1 MWSKKGTAT
10 FESDSSCRS
19 LRELRFNK
27 ILGGGFMFKKF
38 RIGVVASIILALVS
52 PAAPASNAEGEDAGF
67 GIQSTGF
74 SASVIDDSTNLP
86 TEGSIRLE
94 IYTGPQ
100 DTQFVDGYSPYHT
113 PELTQPYNFSALED
127 GDYLVVA
134 SNWAGEK
141 PAGTDSMHVDSRF
154 DLTIS
159 GGAITAFHVEGQPSE
174 AVVLDPNNG
183 YELITYPANFYFEV
197 KNIDGSPFL
206 ASESQWVNAEL
217 QALEDSNWVGQGYLD
232 AYWILDES
240 DQAIATGLKGRALD
254 ATKTYRVKVMPD
266 RVSGAAETISPTF
279 TITSV
284 DQAAAKL
291 ADVQFDT
298 PGMEVKVVT
307 PGSTAGI
314 SESSVRIF
322 TEPQCCKDFG
332 SSDGDVPI
340 SVVFE
345 EAGTFEM
352 EVSTN
357 NGAYS
362 DFASKKYSVVVSDV
376 DGKLTGVV
384 SGATPD
390 ANGVYLLELSSANL
404 SIQVVQPTDS
414 STAINGAQVNIFEYV
429 GGERRDHVNSGW
441 SQNGSVVSFRVSDG
455 SYLLEVRPENGDYL
469 LASKTYLL
477 TVSGSGSTVLVQTN
491 ESIPQTVSPTSDGYL
506 LAAAQSNLVG
516 TVVDAYGVALVTNW
530 DQRKWVSI
538 DLLKDNDEYYAWA
551 GNTNVDDQGRFSFN
565 VTEDGDYRIE
575 VRPQGY
581 ADSANLSFDFSLT
594 SGDLA
599 STTTLEYPA
608 ASGKVY
614 LPEPDVRIAVRIPGG
629 SENLKYVQV
638 EVFKDNEYI
647 TNTNTAAGVAALT
660 FPSAGTYQ
668 IKVNPPR
675 SATGT
680 ARATYEA
687 TLTLSPRGVTIAGL
701 TAVDGVYILELGV
714 PTLSGTLRSP
724 DGSTIRD
731 TEVVPVDRDTGQDM
745 WEYAARTNAFGVWS
759 IALPE
764 GSWDIFA
771 RAPWG
776 DATLGDSD
784 RIGPVV
790 VNSSGVATSIP
801 AGYTKDAFD
810 ISLNLPTWTG
820 TLVSPND
827 SSQILTNGNI
837 CLATGSYENR
847 TWSCAQ
853 TNGQGEWAL
862 SKPTGFT
869 GFGDDDELFINEWG
883 SQEFAEK
890 RLRGGAEIESALGV
904 WVNGS
909 TYAGV
914 LLSPAAPNLTIF
926 VQAGVDGNGDPA
938 PAKNAWV
945 GVDDGMDWLGG
956 GNTNSQGFA
965 TIAIPDDKLTSELN
979 VQVNIEH
986 NATLSADFAAVRK
999 VFAAD
1004 GSASAPRAL
1013 SVALATPNFKVQV
1026 SEPSPS
1032 SAAVSYGWIEVMNEI
1047 TGEWI
1052 GGSNTNNSG
1061 FSAISLPAS
1070 ATYTVTVNPPWD
1082 GGATYSKN
1090 TYTVVVDSSDNVTSV
1105 QDRAGN
1111 PVNPDG
1117 GTGIFGL
1124 SLATPSVSGV
1134 VKDSSSNAVRDAW
1147 VTPIEQNGWEYLW
1160 WMGANSRSGGAF
1172 SMNLDDGIFLLEAN
1186 PSWNNSAGDTKS
1198 KRCSVEIV
1206 SGTLN
1211 AGYSG
1216 TDKCTITDSKV
1227 QLALRAPNVSFTLKA
1242 PDSTG
1247 VAYANVGMFIGD
1259 WSVWS
1264 QSNRYGEVSL
1274 NLDADEIKER
1284 SGVTTAGTHDIRI
1297 VVDPPY
1303 GNSDL
1308 ARFECNSTDAG
1319 QLCRDIPD
1327 FVLDGSL
1334 NASFSAALT
1343 TGFEASFAA
1352 PNTRIQIADPS
1363 GSPLLQQGS
1372 WVTILE
1378 ENGGNREWLVGSNSD
1393 GSGIAAFNLDIS
1405 DPTQTYTIEVSPPHT
1420 RRGEFA
1426 QATYTGLT
1434 QAELNSYLAKL
1445 ESPNLKLK
1453 VVDSNRSLA
1462 AKWAWVGVEIVD
1474 PTNNN
1479 AFLGWHA
1486 GSGADR
1492 EGVVSLNLPS
1502 SKRYRVMFNPNPGT
1516 AGSFTSCLFD
1526 VDGSGVVTKVSGSC
1540 VGAQRF
1546 IENQW
1551 VIVSGPGYARFNA
1564 GDDRWEV
1571 SLSAGNVVG
1580 RAYYVASDSSEVN
1593 LGGAIVVA
1601 TSGNLEV
1608 TTTSKSDGTYALQ
1621 LDEGLTWAIETFY
1634 VTKVDDPTFATS
1646 TNKLTLSSVAASSSQ
1661 QTRDSLFVR

>member
-1 MWSKKGTAT
+1 
-10 FESDSSCRS
+10 
-19 LRELRFNK
+19 
-27 ILGGGFMFKKF
+27 MFKKF
-38 RIGVVASIILALVS
+38 RISVVASIILALVS
-52 PAAPASNAEGEDAGF
+52 PAAPASNAEGEQGAIF

-74 SASVIDDSTNLP
+74 SASVIDGSTNLP

-154 DLTIS
+154 ELTIS

-174 AVVLDPNNG
+174 AVALDPNNG
-183 YELITYPANFYFEV
+183 YELITYPANFYFEL
-197 KNIDGSPFL
+197 KNSDGSPFL
-206 ASESQWVNAEL
+206 TSESQWVHGEL

-232 AYWILDES
+232 TYWILDES

-266 RVSGAAETISPTF
+266 RVPSAAETISPTF

-284 DQAAAKL
+284 DQVAAKL

-298 PGMEVKVVT
+298 PGMEVKVVA
-307 PGSTAGI
+307 PGTTAGI
-314 SESSVRIF
+314 SDSSVRIF
-322 TEPQCCKDFG
+322 TEPDCCKDFG
-332 SSDGDVPI
+332 SSNGDVPI
-340 SVVFE
+340 SIVFE
-345 EAGTFEM
+345 DVGTFEM

-357 NGAYS
+357 NADYS
-362 DFASKKYSVVVSDV
+362 DLAGKKYTVVVSDV

-384 SGATPD
+384 SGVTPD

-404 SIQVVQPTDS
+404 SIQVVQPTDPT
-414 STAINGAQVNIFEYV
+414 TAITNAQVNIFEYV
-429 GGERRDHVNSGW
+429 GGERRDYVDSSW
-441 SQNGSVVSFRVSDG
+441 SQNGSVVSFSVSDG
-455 SYLLEVRPENGDYL
+455 SYLLEVRPEDGNYL
-469 LASKTYLL
+469 LASNSFLL
-477 TVSGSGSTVLVQTN
+477 TVSDSGSTVLVQTN
-491 ESIPQTVSPTSDGYL
+491 ESTPQTVDPDGASGVYF
-506 LAAAQSNLVG
+506 LAAAQANLVG
-516 TVVDAYGVALVTNW
+516 TVVDANGLALSTNW
-530 DQRKWVSI
+530 EQRKYVSI
-538 DLLKDNDEYYAWA
+538 DLMKDNGQYFAWV

-565 VTEDGDYRIE
+565 VTEAGDYRIE

-594 SGDLA
+594 SENLA

-608 ASGKVY
+608 GSSTGKVA
-614 LPEPDVRIAVRIPGG
+614 LPEPDVRIAVRVPGG
-629 SENLKYVQV
+629 ASNLPYVQV

-647 TNTNTAAGVAALT
+647 SNTNTASGVAGLT
-660 FPSAGTYQ
+660 FPAAGTYQ

-687 TLTLSPRGVTIAGL
+687 TLTTSPTRSVTITGVSP
-701 TAVDGVYILELGV
+701 VDGVHILELGV

-724 DGSTIRD
+724 DGSTVRD
-731 TEVVPVDRDTGQDM
+731 TEVVPVDSDTGQEM

-764 GSWDIFA
+764 GSWEIFA

-784 RIGPVV
+784 RIGPIV

-801 AGYTKDAFD
+801 AGYDKDDFE

-827 SSQILTNGNI
+827 SSQVLTNGNV

-853 TNGQGEWAL
+853 TNGLGEWAL
-862 SKPTGFT
+862 SKPAGFA
-869 GFGDDDELFINEWG
+869 GFGEEDELFINEWG
-883 SQEFAEK
+883 TQEFAET
-890 RLRGGAEIESALGV
+890 RLRGKTDIESALGV
-904 WVNGS
+904 WVDGS
-909 TYAGV
+909 TYSGIE
-914 LLSPAAPNLTIF
+914 LSPAAPNLKIR
-926 VQAGVDGNGDPA
+926 VLAGVAG
-938 PAKNAWV
+938 AKNAWV
-945 GVDDGMDWLGG
+945 GVDDGMEWLGG
-956 GNTNSQGFA
+956 GNTNSDGWA

-986 NATLSADFAAVRK
+986 NAELSASYAAVRK

-1004 GSASAPRAL
+1004 GSASTPREL
-1013 SVALATPNFKVQV
+1013 TVSLATPNFKVQV

-1032 SAAVSYGWIEVMNEI
+1032 SSAVSYGWIEVMNEI

-1082 GGATYSKN
+1082 GGAAYSKN
-1090 TYTVVVDSSDNVTSV
+1090 TYTVVVDGSDNVTSV
-1105 QDRAGN
+1105 KDRAGN

-1134 VKDSSSNAVRDAW
+1134 VKDSGSNAVRDAW

-1160 WMGANSRSGGAF
+1160 WLGANSRSGGAF

-1198 KRCSVEIV
+1198 KRCSVEILGG
-1206 SGTLN
+1206 SLN
-1211 AGYSG
+1211 TGYAGS
-1216 TDKCTITDSKV
+1216 DKCAIVDSKV

-1242 PDSTG
+1242 PDG
-1247 VAYANVGMFIGD
+1247 AAVPYANVGMFVGN

-1264 QSNRYGEVSL
+1264 QSNRSGVVSL

-1284 SGVTTAGTHDIRI
+1284 SGITDAGSYDLRI

-1308 ARFECNSTDAG
+1308 ARFECNSTDPND
-1319 QLCRDIPD
+1319 LCQDIPD
-1327 FVLDGSL
+1327 FVLDGSS
-1334 NASFSAALT
+1334 NASFSDALS

-1372 WVTILE
+1372 WVTIFT
-1378 ENGGNREWLVGSNSD
+1378 ENGSNRDWLVGANSD
-1393 GSGIAAFNLDIS
+1393 ADGVVAFNLDLS
-1405 DPTQTYTIEVSPPHT
+1405 DPSQTYTIEVSPPHT
-1420 RRGEFA
+1420 RRGEYA
-1426 QATYTGLT
+1426 QASYSGLT
-1434 QAELNSYLAKL
+1434 QAQLNDLVVNL
-1445 ESPNLKLK
+1445 QSPNLKLK
-1453 VVDSNRSLA
+1453 VFGSSGVVE

-1492 EGVVSLNLPS
+1492 QGVVSLNLPS

-1526 VDGSGVVTKVSGSC
+1526 VDSSGLVAKVTGSC
-1540 VGAQRF
+1540 DGLA
-1546 IENQW
+1546 N
-1551 VIVSGPGYARFNA
+1551 FNA

-1580 RAYYVASDSSEVN
+1580 RAYYLDANANEVN

-1621 LDEGLTWAIETFY
+1621 LDDGLAWTIETFY
-1634 VTKVDDPTFATS
+1634 VRKVDDPEFATS
-1646 TNKLTLSSVAASSSQ
+1646 GNKLTLEPVVASSSQ

>member
-1 MWSKKGTAT
+1 MT
-10 FESDSSCRS
+10 
-19 LRELRFNK
+19 
-27 ILGGGFMFKKF
+27 KKF
-38 RIGVVASIILALVS
+38 RISTVAAIILALVS
-52 PAAPASNAEGEDAGF
+52 PASPASNASGEGDPIF
-67 GIQSTGF
+67 GTQSTGF
-74 SASVIDDSTNLP
+74 SASVVDGKTNLP
-86 TEGSIRLE
+86 VEGYIALEVYIGENETRL
-94 IYTGPQ
+94 
-100 DTQFVDGYSPYHT
+100 VDELSPYHT
-113 PELTQPYNFSALED
+113 PELSQPYTFSALED
-127 GDYLVVA
+127 GDYRVIA

-141 PAGTDSMHVDSRF
+141 PAGVDSMHVDSRF

-159 GGAITAFHVEGQPSE
+159 GGSITAFHVEGQPGDP
-174 AVVLDPNNG
+174 VVLDPTNG
-183 YELITYPANFYFEV
+183 YELVTYPANFYFEV
-197 KNIDGSPFL
+197 KNTDGSAFL
-206 ASESQWVNAEL
+206 GSQDQWVNGEL
-217 QALEDSNWVGQGYLD
+217 QALDGSNWVSQGYLD
-232 AYWILDES
+232 AYWMLDES
-240 DQAIATGLKGRALD
+240 NEPIATGLKGRALD

-284 DQAAAKL
+284 DQTAAKL
-291 ADVQFDT
+291 ADLQFDT
-298 PGMEVKVVT
+298 PGMEVKVVA

-322 TEPQCCKDFG
+322 TEPECCKDFG
-332 SSDGDVPI
+332 SSNGDVPI

-345 EAGTFEM
+345 EPGTFEM

-404 SIQVVQPTDS
+404 SIQVVQPTDP
-414 STAINGAQVNIFEYV
+414 STAITNAQVNIFEYS
-429 GGERRDHVNSGW
+429 GGERRDYVNSGW
-441 SQNGSVVSFRVSDG
+441 SQDGAVVSFNVSDG
-455 SYLLEVRPENGDYL
+455 SYLLEVRPEDGNYL
-469 LASKTYLL
+469 LASNTFLL

-491 ESIPQTVSPTSDGYL
+491 VSPPQTVDPDGASGVYL
-506 LAAAQSNLVG
+506 LAAAQANLVG
-516 TVVDAYGVALVTNW
+516 TVVDANGNAVVTNW

-538 DLLKDNDEYYAWA
+538 DLLKDNGEYFAWM

-565 VTEDGDYRIE
+565 VTEAGDYRIE

-608 ASGKVY
+608 ASSTGKVA

-629 SENLKYVQV
+629 SENLQYVQV

-647 TNTNTAAGVAALT
+647 TNTNTATGVAALT

-687 TLTLSPRGVTIAGL
+687 TLTLSPRTVTIPGA
-701 TAVDGVYILELGV
+701 TAVGDVYILELGV

-731 TEVVPVDRDTGQDM
+731 TEVVPVDLATGQDM
-745 WEYAARTNAFGVWS
+745 WDYAARTNAFGVWS

-890 RLRGGAEIESALGV
+890 RLRGAAEIESALGA
-904 WVNGS
+904 WVIGS

-945 GVDDGMDWLGG
+945 GVDDGRDWLGG
-956 GNTNSQGFA
+956 GNTNSKGFA

-1105 QDRAGN
+1105 KDRAGN

-1242 PDSTG
+1242 PDTLG
-1247 VAYANVGMFIGD
+1247 CAIRKRGHVHRRME
-1259 WSVWS
+1259 
-1264 QSNRYGEVSL
+1264 RLVS
-1274 NLDADEIKER
+1274 IK
-1284 SGVTTAGTHDIRI
+1284 
-1297 VVDPPY
+1297 PP
-1303 GNSDL
+1303 
-1308 ARFECNSTDAG
+1308 RC
-1319 QLCRDIPD
+1319 
-1327 FVLDGSL
+1327 
-1334 NASFSAALT
+1334 SFP
-1343 TGFEASFAA
+1343 E
-1352 PNTRIQIADPS
+1352 
-1363 GSPLLQQGS
+1363 
-1372 WVTILE
+1372 
-1378 ENGGNREWLVGSNSD
+1378 
-1393 GSGIAAFNLDIS
+1393 
-1405 DPTQTYTIEVSPPHT
+1405 
-1420 RRGEFA
+1420 
-1426 QATYTGLT
+1426 
-1434 QAELNSYLAKL
+1434 
-1445 ESPNLKLK
+1445 
-1453 VVDSNRSLA
+1453 
-1462 AKWAWVGVEIVD
+1462 
-1474 PTNNN
+1474 
-1479 AFLGWHA
+1479 
-1486 GSGADR
+1486 
-1492 EGVVSLNLPS
+1492 
-1502 SKRYRVMFNPNPGT
+1502 PGC
-1516 AGSFTSCLFD
+1516 G
-1526 VDGSGVVTKVSGSC
+1526 
-1540 VGAQRF
+1540 
-1546 IENQW
+1546 
-1551 VIVSGPGYARFNA
+1551 
-1564 GDDRWEV
+1564 
-1571 SLSAGNVVG
+1571 
-1580 RAYYVASDSSEVN
+1580 
-1593 LGGAIVVA
+1593 
-1601 TSGNLEV
+1601 
-1608 TTTSKSDGTYALQ
+1608 
-1621 LDEGLTWAIETFY
+1621 
-1634 VTKVDDPTFATS
+1634 
-1646 TNKLTLSSVAASSSQ
+1646 
-1661 QTRDSLFVR
+1661 